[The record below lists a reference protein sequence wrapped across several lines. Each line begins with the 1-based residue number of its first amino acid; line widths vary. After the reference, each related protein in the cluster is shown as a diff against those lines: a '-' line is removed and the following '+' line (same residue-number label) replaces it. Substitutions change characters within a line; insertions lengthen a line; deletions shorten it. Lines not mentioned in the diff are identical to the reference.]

1 MINPETQSF
10 MADRMGAH
18 LRSHRTD
25 HTPLITAPD
34 AVLKVIAE
42 AYTAVSAEPPAIDGE
57 PWGTSGRR

>member
-25 HTPLITAPD
+25 HAPPITAPN
-34 AVLKVIAE
+34 AVLDVIAE
-42 AYTAVSAEPPAIDGE
+42 AYAAVSEEPPAIDGE
-57 PWGTSGRR
+57 PVGTSGRR